1 MKKVIIFSLMLVSIS
16 LLFAVNS
23 SNTITLKEEI
33 GYNGYN
39 NMGSYSTSF
48 NEYNVNSISS
58 NTVLGNTIKIMPAK
72 NVGAVISTGLGYQKD
87 IYDYNR
93 FASIPSNI
101 NGKATIGVVYC
112 PTDEFDVSFS
122 GGLRTTYLLNKSN
135 WISQIGGEVS
145 LEYNFDFGLNLS
157 LSAAYWY
164 NTNYRSI
171 VCGGGLGYCFGGE
184 R

>member
-1 MKKVIIFSLMLVSIS
+1 MLISLY
-16 LLFAVNS
+16 LLFAVNT

-39 NMGSYSTSF
+39 NMGNYSTSV

-58 NTVLGNTIKIMPAK
+58 NTVFGNIIKIMPAE

-101 NGKATIGVVYC
+101 NGKATIGMVYC
-112 PTDEFDVSFS
+112 PTDDLDVSLS
-122 GGLRTTYLLNKSN
+122 GGLRTTYLLSKSN
-135 WISQIGGEVS
+135 WVSQIGGEVS
-145 LEYNFDFGLNLS
+145 LEYNFDFGLYLS

-171 VCGGGLGYCFGGE
+171 VCGVGLGYCFGGE

>member
-1 MKKVIIFSLMLVSIS
+1 MKKVIIFCLMLISIS

-39 NMGSYSTSF
+39 NMGSYSTGF

-58 NTVLGNTIKIMPAK
+58 NTVFGNIIKIMPSE
-72 NVGAVISTGLGYQKD
+72 NVGVAISTGLGYQKD

-101 NGKATIGVVYC
+101 NGKAAVGMVYC
-112 PTDEFDVSFS
+112 PIDDFYVSLS
-122 GGLRTTYLLNKSN
+122 GGLRTTYLLSKSN
-135 WISQIGGEVS
+135 WISQVGGEVS

-157 LSAAYWY
+157 MSAAYWY

-171 VCGGGLGYCFGGE
+171 VCGVGLGYCFGGE